1 MNYIKHVG
9 VYVKDLELMTG
20 FYKKA
25 FGLIPLCENTIDT
38 GTLYNLLYGGDN
50 ASAQIT
56 KLVTE
61 YGRQQGQGDMLELVH
76 VEIGENIRCAETQ
89 REIYDI
95 GLSHISIGV
104 DNIEETVAQI
114 LKYGGRKKTD
124 ILAINQRKCCFCTDP
139 EGNVI
144 EIIQ

>member
-9 VYVKDLELMTG
+9 IYVKDLELMVG

-25 FGLIPLCENTIDT
+25 FGLIPICENIIDT

-50 ASAQIT
+50 ASAKIT

-76 VEIGENIRCAETQ
+76 VEKGENIHYAKPE
-89 REIYDI
+89 REVYDV
-95 GLSHISIGV
+95 GLSHISMGV
-104 DNIEETVAQI
+104 ENIEEVVGQI
-114 LKYGGRKKTD
+114 VKYGGKTKTN